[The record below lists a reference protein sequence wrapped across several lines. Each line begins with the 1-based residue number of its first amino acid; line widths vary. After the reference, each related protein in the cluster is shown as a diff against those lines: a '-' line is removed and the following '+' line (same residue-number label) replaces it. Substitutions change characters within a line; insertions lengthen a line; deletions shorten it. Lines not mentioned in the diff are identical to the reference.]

1 MDQPKNQDLHF
12 LPRAVVSFG
21 NRSFDRMAMAFARL
35 KIRPNSLTVAGLSAG
50 AAGGAFLAFARPIPA
65 FIALLLCGIFDIV
78 DGRVASRTNAATR
91 FGALLD
97 SSLDRYSE
105 FFLYAGLA
113 CYFQGRWA
121 SWLAWFAFLG
131 SAMVS
136 YTRARAEGLG
146 IDCRIG
152 LMQRRERF
160 LILGTGVLVGAVL
173 PVFDAAMMIALG
185 LIAFFANIT
194 AIQRILYVRKA
205 DRPNSRKGQDE

>member
-1 MDQPKNQDLHF
+1 MDEPRNQDLHF
-12 LPRAVVSFG
+12 LPRAIVSFG
-21 NRSFDRMAMAFARL
+21 NRSFDRMAMALARL
-35 KIRPNSLTVAGLSAG
+35 KIAPNTLTMAGLLAG
-50 AAGGAFLAFARPIPA
+50 AGGGAFLAFGRPIPA
-65 FIALLLCGIFDIV
+65 FYALLLCGIFDV
-78 DGRVASRTNAATR
+78 LDGRVASRTNAATR

-97 SSLDRYSE
+97 SSLDRYAE
-105 FFLYAGLA
+105 FLLYAGLA
-113 CYFQGRWA
+113 YHFQGRWA

-160 LILGTGVLVGAVL
+160 LILGTGVLVGAIVPL
-173 PVFDAAMMIALG
+173 FDAAMMIALG

-194 AIQRILYVRKA
+194 AVQRMLYVRKA
-205 DRPNSRKGQDE
+205 DRPNSRKG